1 MSRGPW
7 RRRLD
12 FYVRIT
18 AGPRSQETRPV
29 WEPRTPLD
37 HRARLELLRGTSIAL
52 QTLLET

>member
-1 MSRGPW
+1 
-7 RRRLD
+7 
-12 FYVRIT
+12 
-18 AGPRSQETRPV
+18 V